1 MAADLE
7 GVELR
12 DLDAAAREATETI
25 VQMAGDYRVAGG
37 SREINI
43 EVRDSGGRR
52 LLTAALALR
61 LVRDPGGPVG
71 RQSLRTEILASS
83 ARVIVRL
90 AVIFHQHPP

>member
-1 MAADLE
+1 MARYYFDIREDNEMGTDLE

-37 SREINI
+37 SREISI

-52 LLTAALALR
+52 LLTVALALR
-61 LVRDPGGPVG
+61 LVRDDFQADP
-71 RQSLRTEILASS
+71 S
-83 ARVIVRL
+83 ADSR
-90 AVIFHQHPP
+90 